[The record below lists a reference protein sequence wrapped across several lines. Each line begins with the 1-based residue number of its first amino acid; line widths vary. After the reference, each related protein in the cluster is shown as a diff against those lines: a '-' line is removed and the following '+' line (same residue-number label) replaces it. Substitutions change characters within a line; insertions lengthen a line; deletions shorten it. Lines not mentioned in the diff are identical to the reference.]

1 MEVCGGQTHSLLRH
15 GIDEELRDCVTMI
28 HGPGCPVCVTPAES
42 IDFAQRLSRRLGVM
56 LTSFGDM
63 LRVPGG
69 RGSLLDCRAVGGNVR
84 AVYSPMDAVKLAEQN
99 RDSQVVF
106 FAVGFET
113 TAPATAIAVKRAEQL
128 GLDNFSLLV
137 AHVRVLPAMHRL
149 AAAADRRVEA
159 FLAAGHVCTVTGID
173 AYKDFANRYRMPVVV
188 TGFEPVDLLC
198 GIGECVRQLESG
210 KAEVVNAYS
219 RTTRAGGNPTAQRIV
234 DEVYE
239 VCDSPWRGLGVIAGG
254 GLRLRNSYRR
264 FDAALRF
271 QESESVSLPT
281 IEATSEARRCRGGEV
296 LTGLIKPTQ
305 CEAFGESCRPDS
317 PLGAPMVSSEGACA
331 AYYRYAVHAKRET

>member
-1 MEVCGGQTHSLLRH
+1 
-15 GIDEELRDCVTMI
+15 
-28 HGPGCPVCVTPAES
+28 
-42 IDFAQRLSRRLGVM
+42 VM
-56 LTSFGDM
+56 
-63 LRVPGG
+63 
-69 RGSLLDCRAVGGNVR
+69 
-84 AVYSPMDAVKLAEQN
+84 LAEQD
-99 RDSQVVF
+99 RDRHVVF

-113 TAPATAIAVKRAEQL
+113 TTPATAIAVKRAEQL

-173 AYKDFANRYRMPVVV
+173 DYHDFANRYRMPVVV

-210 KAEVVNAYS
+210 TAEVVNAYS
-219 RTTRAGGNPTAQRIV
+219 RTTRATGNPTARRIV
-234 DEVYE
+234 EEVYE
-239 VCDSPWRGLGVIAGG
+239 VCDSPWRGLGVIASG
-254 GLRLRNSYRR
+254 GLRLKDSYRR
-264 FDAALRF
+264 FDAVIRF
-271 QESESVSLPT
+271 PETESMSLPVMRSPT
-281 IEATSEARRCRGGEV
+281 ESTRCRGGEV

-305 CEAFGESCRPDS
+305 CEAFGDACRPDS

-331 AYYRYAVHAKRET
+331 AYYRYAVHAKREP